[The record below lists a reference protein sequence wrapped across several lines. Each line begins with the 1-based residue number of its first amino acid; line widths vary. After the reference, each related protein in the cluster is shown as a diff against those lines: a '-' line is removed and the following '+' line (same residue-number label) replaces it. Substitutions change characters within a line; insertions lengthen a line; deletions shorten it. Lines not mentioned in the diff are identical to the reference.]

1 MNDKNFITRRGF
13 LVKIMS
19 KLAFVFPGQGSQ
31 EVGMG
36 KDLIKNYKEA
46 NELFNEA
53 NELFNEANIALK
65 DEGIDLKKLCL
76 EGPEEELTKTIN
88 AQPAMLTISI
98 ILYEL
103 LKKNNIN
110 PGIVAGHSLGEYS
123 ALVAASSLEFEEA
136 IKLVRKRGQYM
147 QNATPLGIG
156 SMAAIISLKKDKIK
170 ELIKKASKFGIIEI
184 ANYNSPYQIVVSGK
198 SEVIDQLLIL
208 GEEEEEINI
217 VPLKVSAPF
226 HSSLMKK
233 AKENLACYLKNVNI
247 QDPQIPVICNV
258 TADYVKT
265 KEEIKNVL
273 IEQMTHPI
281 KWVDII
287 KRINSEGIN
296 YFIEVGPG
304 NVLKKLIKQI
314 LPKAKVYNVSDSES
328 LEKLVKK
335 LSYTKN

>member
-1 MNDKNFITRRGF
+1 MP
-13 LVKIMS
+13 

-31 EVGMG
+31 EIGMG
-36 KDLIKNYKEA
+36 KDLIENHKEA
-46 NELFNEA
+46 NELV
-53 NELFNEANIALK
+53 NEANIALK
-65 DEGIDLKKLCL
+65 DEGTDLKKLCL
-76 EGPEEELTKTIN
+76 EGPEEELIKTIN

-123 ALVAASSLEFEEA
+123 ALVAASSIEFKEA
-136 IKLVRKRGQYM
+136 VRLVRKRGQYM
-147 QNATPLGIG
+147 QTSIPLGTG
-156 SMAAIISLKKDKIK
+156 SMAAIISLQKDKIE
-170 ELIKKASKFGIIEI
+170 ELIKKASKFGTIEI
-184 ANYNSPYQIVVSGK
+184 ANYNSPYQIVVSGR
-198 SEVIDQLLIL
+198 SEAIKELLIL

-217 VPLKVSAPF
+217 IPLKVSAPF
-226 HSSLMKK
+226 HSSLMRK
-233 AKENLACYLKNVNI
+233 AKENLASYIENVNI

-265 KEEIKNVL
+265 KEEVKDAL

-281 KWVDII
+281 RWVDII
-287 KRINSEGIN
+287 KKMNSEGIN
-296 YFIEVGPG
+296 CFIEVGSG

-328 LEKLVKK
+328 LEKVIKK
-335 LSYTKN
+335 LNS

>member
-1 MNDKNFITRRGF
+1 
-13 LVKIMS
+13 MS

-46 NELFNEA
+46 NELFD
-53 NELFNEANIALK
+53 EANIALK
-65 DEGIDLKKLCL
+65 DEGLDLKELCL

-88 AQPAMLTISI
+88 VQPAMLTISI
-98 ILYEL
+98 ILYRL
-103 LKKNNIN
+103 LQKNNIN
-110 PGIVAGHSLGEYS
+110 PDIVAGHSLGEYS
-123 ALVAASSLEFEEA
+123 ALVAASSIEFKEA
-136 IKLVRKRGQYM
+136 IRSVRKRGQYM
-147 QNATPLGIG
+147 QTATPFGIG
-156 SMAAIISLKKDKIK
+156 SMAAIISLYKDKIE
-170 ELIKKASKFGIIEI
+170 ELIKKTSKFGIIEI

-198 SEVIDQLLIL
+198 SEVIEKLLIL

-217 VPLKVSAPF
+217 IPLKVSAPF
-226 HSSLMKK
+226 HSSLMRK
-233 AKENLACYLKNVNI
+233 AKENFAGYIRNINI

-265 KEEIKNVL
+265 KEEIKDAL
-273 IEQMTHPI
+273 IEQVTHPI

-296 YFIEVGPG
+296 CFVEVGPG

-314 LPKAKVYNVSDSES
+314 LPRAKVYNVYDSES
-328 LEKLVKK
+328 LEKVIRK
-335 LSYTKN
+335 LNS

>member
-1 MNDKNFITRRGF
+1 
-13 LVKIMS
+13 MS
-19 KLAFVFPGQGSQ
+19 KIAFVFPGQGSQ

-46 NELFNEA
+46 NELFAKA
-53 NELFNEANIALK
+53 NLALK
-65 DEGIDLKKLCL
+65 DEGVDLKKLFT

-88 AQPAMLTISI
+88 TQPAMLTMSI
-98 ILYEL
+98 ILYKL
-103 LKKNNIN
+103 LQKNNIN
-110 PGIVAGHSLGEYS
+110 PDIVAGHSLGEYS
-123 ALVAASSLEFEEA
+123 ALVAASSIEFKEA
-136 IKLVRKRGQYM
+136 IRLVRKRGQYM
-147 QNATPLGIG
+147 QTATPLGTG
-156 SMAAIISLKKDKIK
+156 SMAAIISLKRNKIE

-198 SEVIDQLLIL
+198 NEVIEKLLIL
-208 GEEEEEINI
+208 GEEDEEINI

-226 HSSLMKK
+226 HSSLMRK
-233 AKENLACYLKNVNI
+233 AKENLSKYIENVNI
-247 QDPQIPVICNV
+247 LNPQIPVICNV

-265 KEEIKNVL
+265 KEEIKDAL

-287 KRINSEGIN
+287 KRINLEGIN

-314 LPKAKVYNVSDSES
+314 LPKAKVYNVCDSKS
-328 LEKLVKK
+328 LEKVIRILNQA
-335 LSYTKN
+335 KNKIYNL

>member
-1 MNDKNFITRRGF
+1 
-13 LVKIMS
+13 MS

-36 KDLIKNYKEA
+36 KDLLKNYKEA
-46 NELFNEA
+46 DELFSK
-53 NELFNEANIALK
+53 ANIALK
-65 DEGIDLKKLCL
+65 DEGVDLKKLCL
-76 EGPEEELTKTIN
+76 KGLEEELTKTIN
-88 AQPAMLTISI
+88 AQPAILTISI
-98 ILYEL
+98 ILYKL
-103 LKKNNIN
+103 LQKNNVK
-110 PGIVAGHSLGEYS
+110 PSIVAGHSLGEYS
-123 ALVAASSLEFEEA
+123 ALVAASSLEFKEA
-136 IKLVRKRGQYM
+136 VRLVRKRGQYM
-147 QNATPLGIG
+147 QTATLLNTG
-156 SMAAIISLKKDKIK
+156 SMAAIISLKKDKIE
-170 ELIKKASKFGIIEI
+170 ELIKKVSKFGIIEI

-198 SEVIDQLLIL
+198 SEVIEKLLIL

-226 HSSLMKK
+226 HSSLMEK
-233 AKENLACYLKNVNI
+233 AKDNLASYIENVNI

-265 KEEIKNVL
+265 KEEIKNAL
-273 IEQMTHPI
+273 IEQMTNPI

-314 LPKAKVYNVSDSES
+314 LPRAKVYNVFNLES

-335 LSYTKN
+335 LS